1 MPRVSL
7 ERLTYIMAER
17 PFLTAHWTD
26 LLLLNFPVP
35 AEVLARHAPAG
46 TEPDLYHGQAYLSI
60 VGFRFHTTRLLGL
73 PVPGHTRFPEIN
85 LRYYVRRT
93 TCGETRRGVVFV
105 REVAPRRAVALM
117 ANWLYHENYIA
128 RPMRTCI
135 QKAGDEL
142 NVGDTVEYSWATRCP
157 RPMGSQSQRGPLQ
170 QSGRRWNRLAAS
182 LATPVSLPRPGSIE
196 EYFVENYWGYV
207 RRRDGTTH
215 EYRVIHTP
223 WRVAAGDDVTW
234 DCDLSATYNT
244 PLAEYL
250 AAPPTS
256 AFIAD
261 GSAIQL
267 YRGRRCDDA
276 RC

>member
-1 MPRVSL
+1 MP
-7 ERLTYIMAER
+7 ER

-35 AEVLARHAPAG
+35 VDVVARLAPAG
-46 TEPDLYHGQAYLSI
+46 TEPDLYQGQAYLSI
-60 VGFRFHTTRLLGL
+60 VGFRFHTTRLLGV
-73 PVPGHTRFPEIN
+73 PIPGHTSFPEIN

-93 TCGETRRGVVFV
+93 VGDELRRGVVFV
-105 REVAPRRAVALM
+105 REVAPRRAVALT

-135 QKAGDEL
+135 QMAGAELCAGD
-142 NVGDTVEYSWATRCP
+142 TIEYAWATREC
-157 RPMGSQSQRGPLQ
+157 RRGPN
-170 QSGRRWNRLAAS
+170 RWNRLAARVAAPLGLS
-182 LATPVSLPRPGSIE
+182 QPGSLE

-215 EYRVIHTP
+215 EYRVVHMP
-223 WRVAAGDDVTW
+223 WRVAPADDVTW
-234 DCDLSATYNT
+234 DCDLAATYHHT

-250 AAPPTS
+250 AAPP
-256 AFIAD
+256 ANAVIAD

-267 YRGRRCDDA
+267 YRGRRCGQS
-276 RC
+276 CG